1 LQNAFR
7 HLIFII
13 MKVKYSEEVKTF
25 LSNHEAGNALVQTII
40 ENSTEIMK
48 GEVVNVVLPNGNKMT
63 VTVSSTSSFPV
74 TKK

>member
-1 LQNAFR
+1 
-7 HLIFII
+7 

-74 TKK
+74 TKNRLN